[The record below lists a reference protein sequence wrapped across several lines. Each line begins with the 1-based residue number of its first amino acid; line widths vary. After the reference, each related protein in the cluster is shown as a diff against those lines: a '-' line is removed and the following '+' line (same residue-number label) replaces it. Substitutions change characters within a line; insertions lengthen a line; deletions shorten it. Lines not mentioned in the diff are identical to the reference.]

1 MKRRLKPIPKFA
13 NEAAERA
20 FWESSKNDSTEY
32 VDWSKAKLAVFP
44 KLKPSTESISLRM
57 PENLLDT
64 VRSHAQRLDVPYQS
78 LIKLWIAEKVAAL
91 AREARLA
98 RSGRR

>member
-1 MKRRLKPIPKFA
+1 MSKRLKTIPKFA

-20 FWESSKNDSTEY
+20 FWESPRNDSTDY
-32 VDWSKAKLAVFP
+32 VDWSNAKMAVFP
-44 KLKPSTESISLRM
+44 RLKPSTESISLRM

-78 LIKLWIAEKVAAL
+78 LLKLWIAEKVAIL
-91 AREARLA
+91 ERRQNTR
-98 RSGRR
+98 RSRGK